1 LGAVD
6 PKLFDIHT
14 MLYLLIWVVVG
25 GTNTFW
31 GPIIGVSVMYTA
43 FELSRPLI
51 QIRPAFFGLAI
62 IFVLLFIP
70 GGIESLISKVVA
82 QWQKLRGVPAAEA
95 G

>member
-31 GPIIGVSVMYTA
+31 GPIIGVSVMYTL

-51 QIRPAFFGLAI
+51 QIRPVFFGLSI
-62 IFVLLFIP
+62 IFVLLFMP
-70 GGIESLISKVVA
+70 GGIESLISKVVD
-82 QWQKLRGVPAAEA
+82 QWQRLRGVPATET
-95 G
+95 

>member
-1 LGAVD
+1 
-6 PKLFDIHT
+6 

-62 IFVLLFIP
+62 IFVLLFMP

-82 QWQKLRGVPAAEA
+82 KWQRMRGVPAAEA
-95 G
+95 S

>member
-1 LGAVD
+1 
-6 PKLFDIHT
+6 

-31 GPIIGVSVMYTA
+31 GPIIGVSVMYTV

-62 IFVLLFIP
+62 IVVLLFIP

-82 QWQKLRGVPAAEA
+82 QWQKLRGVSATEV